1 MQMGRG
7 AAAVLA
13 ACIAAAACDRGGAA
27 KSAGGGAG
35 DDDTTSVGISPD
47 SAKKIDQMLRDSGV
61 TVDTQRVDSGQVRPE
76 GVDEQEPDTTP

>member
-1 MQMGRG
+1 MRMGRG

-27 KSAGGGAG
+27 KAGGAG
-35 DDDTTSVGISPD
+35 ADDDTTSVGISPD

-61 TVDTQRVDSGQVRPE
+61 TVDTQRVDSGQARPE
-76 GVDEQEPDTTP
+76 GVEEQEPDSTT